1 MVRQADNLKRPCI
14 TIRISIEK
22 KLMGEKKTHYGIL
35 GMGSIGTV
43 FSVLL
48 KQAGHRVS
56 VLERVSSKAAFIR
69 GHLLKLSGELTGEAG
84 PFESYTKP
92 EDLIRENPDVIL
104 VCTKS
109 CNSFELLNEI
119 RKCGPRDATIFVS
132 CQNGLDVEEQITEV
146 FGANRSLRMV
156 LNLGCAPVSEN
167 ETQVFFSFVHYLSL
181 KDNIGSVV
189 HKINDDFNAA
199 GIKTKLIKEYRREA
213 FKKAILNSAMGSTCA
228 VTGMRMKEAME
239 HSEISWV
246 IKEIIREAITVAQA
260 MNLGI
265 PAEYFDEAVAYLS
278 KGGNHKPSMLMDIEN
293 KQKTENEYH
302 CGRIY
307 NLAKE
312 HGVEVP
318 VIQTIYYLIKR
329 LEAQQGGRGAN
340 F

>member
-1 MVRQADNLKRPCI
+1 MDQ
-14 TIRISIEK
+14 T
-22 KLMGEKKTHYGIL
+22 KTHYGIL

-56 VLERVSSKAAFIR
+56 VLERLVSRVDYIR

-84 PFESYTKP
+84 PFESYTEPK
-92 EDLIRENPDVIL
+92 DLIRENPDVIL

-109 CNSFELLNEI
+109 CDSLSLLNEI
-119 RKCGPRDATIFVS
+119 RKCAPKDSTVFVS

-146 FGANRSLRMV
+146 FGANRGLRMV
-156 LNLGCAPVSEN
+156 LNLGCAPLSEN
-167 ETQVFFSFVHYLSL
+167 ETQVSFSFVHYLSL
-181 KDNIGSVV
+181 KDSVGSITR
-189 HKINDDFNAA
+189 KIHDDFNAA
-199 GIKTKLIKEYRREA
+199 GIKTKLTKEYRTEA
-213 FKKAILNSAMGSTCA
+213 FKKAILNSAMGGVCA

-239 HSEISWV
+239 HPEISWM

-265 PAEYFDEAVAYLS
+265 PTEYLDEAVAYLS

-293 KQKTENEYH
+293 KRKTENEYH

-312 HGVEVP
+312 HGVKVP
-318 VIQTIYYLIKR
+318 VIQTIYYLIRR
-329 LEAQQGGRGAN
+329 LESQAQ
-340 F
+340 